1 MIDCRSIFQVAGVI
15 LITYGGFNKEIVSI
29 GIGVFVFSIS
39 ITTDVNNMK
48 NKVDNLTK
56 RLDLKDEISELKWR
70 VSIIEHQLRKEKRRK
85 SKGQLDPT
93 TVAIV
98 IIIILIL
105 IWLYQSGILLGQ

>member
-29 GIGVFVFSIS
+29 GIGVFLIS